1 MLLLTVPTPP
11 THLAPRA
18 QRSFAKAFERA
29 AAAGAIL
36 VDGNNV
42 RAAAGFRMAPLD
54 VAACI
59 DEWTAKS
66 ALSGRVIQ
74 VWDHGNS
81 LDAALLPHSACVLS
95 GPDTIADDI
104 IVQAC
109 AFLPDSPL
117 LVVSSDNGL
126 CGRAF
131 TQLAENRI
139 GRELST
145 MHSIHYAWLLEA
157 AVGDD
162 DRWVASSRAARG
174 RREGTGER
182 QAGAADLEA
191 WLPAA
196 AAAAPS
202 WAPDAPAAR
211 LATWIGGGRDGLVV
225 ARASRSFNDV
235 YAIGL

>member
-1 MLLLTVPTPP
+1 MLLLTPPTPP

-18 QRSFAKAFERA
+18 SVPSSRPLSAPP
-29 AAAGAIL
+29 AGAIL

-54 VAACI
+54 VAVCI

-74 VWDHGNS
+74 VWDHGT
-81 LDAALLPHSACVLS
+81 LGAALLPHSACVLS

-126 CGRAF
+126 CGRAH
-131 TQLAENRI
+131 TQLSENRI

-174 RREGTGER
+174 RREGTAER
-182 QAGAADLEA
+182 QAGAPTSRRGCP
-191 WLPAA
+191 WPRRR
-196 AAAAPS
+196 AP
-202 WAPDAPAAR
+202 WAPDAPAAGSR
-211 LATWIGGGRDGLVV
+211 RGSAAAATASSC
-225 ARASRSFNDV
+225 AREPPSTTCTR
-235 YAIGL
+235 

>member
-1 MLLLTVPTPP
+1 M
-11 THLAPRA
+11 
-18 QRSFAKAFERA
+18 
-29 AAAGAIL
+29 
-36 VDGNNV
+36 
-42 RAAAGFRMAPLD
+42 
-54 VAACI
+54 
-59 DEWTAKS
+59 
-66 ALSGRVIQ
+66 
-74 VWDHGNS
+74 
-81 LDAALLPHSACVLS
+81 
-95 GPDTIADDI
+95 
-104 IVQAC
+104 QAC

-157 AVGDD
+157 AIGDD

-182 QAGAADLEA
+182 QAGAAALEA

-196 AAAAPS
+196 AAAPA

>member
-74 VWDHGNS
+74 VWDHGKA
-81 LDAALLPHSACVLS
+81 LGAALLPHSACVLS

-117 LVVSSDNGL
+117 LGVSSDNGL

>member
-1 MLLLTVPTPP
+1 MLLVTLPTPP

-74 VWDHGNS
+74 VWDHGT
-81 LDAALLPHSACVLS
+81 LGAALLPHSACILS

-126 CGRAF
+126 CGRAH

-145 MHSIHYAWLLEA
+145 MHSIHYAWLEA
-157 AVGDD
+157 AVDD
-162 DRWVASSRAARG
+162 DRWVASRAARG
-174 RREGTGER
+174 IEGTGER
-182 QAGAADLEA
+182 RPARPTSRRGCPRLQPPRPRGLRTRAQRGSRRGS
-191 WLPAA
+191 AA
-196 AAAAPS
+196 AATAS
-202 WAPDAPAAR
+202 SR
-211 LATWIGGGRDGLVV
+211 
-225 ARASRSFNDV
+225 ARAAASTTCTR
-235 YAIGL
+235 